1 MAKDYVLSQ
10 CNCFCAYVKTDISKP
25 DGNFFSLV
33 HDKDCT
39 KELYRTNYDKP
50 IDDSLKKVA
59 FKYAHLTLGTLIH
72 NILVIVF
79 IMPSG
84 KITYSLQS

>member
-1 MAKDYVLSQ
+1 MAKDHVLPH
-10 CNCFCAYVKTDISKP
+10 CNCFCAYVKTDISKL

-33 HDKDCT
+33 CYKDCT

-59 FKYAHLTLGTLIH
+59 FKYAQDKDALRIS
-72 NILVIVF
+72 
-79 IMPSG
+79 PCKEDS
-84 KITYSLQS
+84 QSKNPFKYCT